1 LRVAEERRMRI
12 KVTETHVY
20 YVETTEYTVKQL
32 RDDEKDYG
40 CLGIDLARNEGQH
53 ETTTITYS
61 EVKQ

>member
-1 LRVAEERRMRI
+1 MRI